1 MRRQRGAIYSLD
13 DGSKEHRHQTA
24 ASVFILTL
32 FANECAFISIELHV
46 SIIMLPAVKLL
57 SK

>member
-1 MRRQRGAIYSLD
+1 MRRQHGDIYRPD
-13 DGSKEHRHQTA
+13 DGSKEHRHQTV

-32 FANECAFISIELHV
+32 FANQCVFISIELHV

-57 SK
+57 SE